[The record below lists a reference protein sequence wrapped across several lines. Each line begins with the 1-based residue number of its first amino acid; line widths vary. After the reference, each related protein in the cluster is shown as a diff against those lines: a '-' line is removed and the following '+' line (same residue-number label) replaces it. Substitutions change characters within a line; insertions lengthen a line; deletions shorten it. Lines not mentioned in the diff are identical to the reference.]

1 VSPFTS
7 SDNNPA
13 IFWNLGSS
21 IPFSANS
28 FLVAVIVSAK
38 IEIKYEKY
46 YILLAKQILYN
57 FRHLKNQFSHINLE
71 LTVLVLV

>member
-1 VSPFTS
+1 MALFISIIVSCNVNVFPFTS

-13 IFWNLGSS
+13 IFWNFGSS

-38 IEIKYEKY
+38 IQIQKI
-46 YILLAKQILYN
+46 IL
-57 FRHLKNQFSHINLE
+57 S
-71 LTVLVLV
+71 